1 MHACPNHYILYRKEH
16 NNKVRCP
23 TCNDNMYTM
32 NYDNVDDGFV
42 DNRKKR
48 GHKQKKLLTKGK
60 KRSMKQK
67 FWPS

>member
-1 MHACPNHYILYRKEH
+1 
-16 NNKVRCP
+16 
-23 TCNDNMYTM
+23 MYTM
-32 NYDNVDDGFV
+32 NYDNADDGFM